1 MLRVHVDEVPGAE
14 LSSSLDAIVVE
25 GARRMLA
32 AALEAEVDAYVSSL
46 VDEVDEHGRRLVV
59 RNGHAEPR
67 ALVTGAGPLE
77 VRAPRVNDR
86 RLDEVTRERMRFS
99 SSILPRWARK
109 SPKVAEVLPLMYL
122 HGMSSGDFAPALEEF
137 FGSAAGLSA
146 SVITRLTTDWQTE
159 REQFSHRSLKDV
171 DYVYLF
177 ADGIHFNVR
186 LEEARLCA
194 LVMVGV
200 RRDGTKELVSITD
213 GHRESTE
220 SWADVLRG
228 LKRRGMT
235 APVLAV
241 GDGALGFWGALAE
254 VFPDTVHQRCWVHK
268 MANIMNALPKSA
280 QPAARAAL
288 KEVRDAE
295 DREHAEKA
303 LERFARDY
311 EVKWPK
317 AVDKV
322 TKDREELL
330 AFFAFPAEHWIHL
343 KTTNPIES
351 TFATVRLRTK
361 VTKGPGSRAAGLAM
375 AYKLIESAQARWHAV
390 NAPHLVALVR
400 AGAKFEKGVMVERS
414 EEQNE
419 EVAA

>member
-1 MLRVHVDEVPGAE
+1 MLRVLVDEAADAE
-14 LSSSLDAIVVE
+14 LSVTLDELVAE

-32 AALEAEVDAYVSSL
+32 AALEAEVDAYVRAL
-46 VDEVDEHGRRLVV
+46 ANERDDGGRRLVV

-67 ALVTGAGPLE
+67 SLVTGAGPLE

-86 RLDEVTRERMRFS
+86 RIDEVTGERKRFC
-99 SSILPRWARK
+99 SSILPPWARR
-109 SPKVAEVLPLMYL
+109 SPKVADVLPLLYL
-122 HGMSSGDFAPALEEF
+122 HGMSSGDFVPALEEF

-146 SVITRLTTDWQTE
+146 SVITRLTTDWQRE
-159 REQFSHRSLKDV
+159 RDQFAHRSLKDV

-194 LVMVGV
+194 LVIVGV
-200 RRDGTKELVSITD
+200 RTDGTKELVSISD

-220 SWADVLRG
+220 SWADVLRD

-241 GDGALGFWGALAE
+241 GDGALGFWGALAD

-268 MANIMNALPKSA
+268 MANVMNALPKSA

-288 KEVRDAE
+288 QEVRDAE
-295 DREHAEKA
+295 DREHADEA
-303 LERFARDY
+303 IERFAKDY
-311 EVKWPK
+311 EAKWPK
-317 AVDKV
+317 AVDKI
-322 TKDREELL
+322 TKDRDALL
-330 AFFAFPAEHWIHL
+330 AFFDFPAEHWVHL

-375 AYKLIESAQARWHAV
+375 AYKLIESAQTRWRAV

-414 EEQNE
+414 KEQNE

>member
-1 MLRVHVDEVPGAE
+1 MLRVHLEASEDAE
-14 LSSSLDAIVVE
+14 LSNTLDELVAE

-32 AALEAEVDAYVSSL
+32 AALEAEVDAYVAL
-46 VDEVDEHGRRLVV
+46 FTDERDDQGRRLVV
-59 RNGHAEPR
+59 RNGHAVAR
-67 ALVTGAGPLE
+67 SLVTGAGPIE
-77 VRAPRVNDR
+77 VRAPRVDDR
-86 RLDEVTRERMRFS
+86 RVDEATGDKKRFR
-99 SSILPRWARK
+99 SSILPPWARK
-109 SPKVAEVLPLMYL
+109 SPKVADVLPLMYL
-122 HGMSSGDFAPALEEF
+122 HGMSSGDFVPALEEF

-146 SVITRLTTDWQTE
+146 SVITRLTTQWQKE
-159 REQFSHRSLKDV
+159 REHFARRSLKDV
-171 DYVYLF
+171 DYVYLYV
-177 ADGIHFNVR
+177 DGIHFNVR

-194 LVMVGV
+194 LVIVGV
-200 RRDGTKELVSITD
+200 RTDGTKELVSISD

-241 GDGALGFWGALAE
+241 GDGALGFWGALGE
-254 VFPDTVHQRCWVHK
+254 VFPETTHQRCWVHK
-268 MANIMNALPKSA
+268 MANVMNALPKSA

-295 DREHAEKA
+295 DKEHAEKA
-303 LERFARDY
+303 LDRFVKEY
-311 EVKWPK
+311 EAKWPK
-317 AVDKV
+317 ATEKV

-330 AFFAFPAEHWIHL
+330 AFFDFPAEHWVHL

-375 AYKLIESAQARWHAV
+375 AYKLIEQAQSRWRMV

-400 AGAKFEKGVMVERS
+400 AGVKFEKGVMLERT
-414 EEQNE
+414 EELNE

>member
-1 MLRVHVDEVPGAE
+1 MLRVHVDEVAGAE
-14 LSSSLDAIVVE
+14 LASSLDAIVAE

-32 AALEAEVDAYVSSL
+32 AALEAEVDAYVWN
-46 VDEVDEHGRRLVV
+46 VAGEVDEHGHRLVV
-59 RNGHAEPR
+59 RNGHAEAR
-67 ALVTGAGPLE
+67 SLVTGAGPLE

-86 RLDEVTRERMRFS
+86 RIDEVTGERRRFA
-99 SSILPRWARK
+99 SSILPPWARK
-109 SPKVAEVLPLMYL
+109 SPKVAEVLPLIYL
-122 HGMSSGDFAPALEEF
+122 HGMSSGDFVPALEDF

-146 SVITRLTTDWQTE
+146 SVITRLTTDWQRE
-159 REQFSHRSLKDV
+159 RDQFAHRSLKDR

-177 ADGIHFNVR
+177 ADGIHFNIR

-194 LVMVGV
+194 LVIVGV
-200 RRDGTKELVSITD
+200 RRDGTKELVSISD

-228 LKRRGMT
+228 LKRRGTT
-235 APVLAV
+235 APVLAI
-241 GDGALGFWGALAE
+241 GDGALGFWGALSE
-254 VFPDTVHQRCWVHK
+254 VFPDTVQQRCWVHK
-268 MANIMNALPKSA
+268 MANVMNALPKSA

-303 LERFARDY
+303 LERFAKDY
-311 EVKWPK
+311 EAKWPK
-317 AVDKV
+317 AVEKV
-322 TKDREELL
+322 TKDRDALL
-330 AFFAFPAEHWIHL
+330 AFFDFPAEHWVHL

-375 AYKLIESAQARWHAV
+375 AYKLIESAQTRWRAV
-390 NAPHLVALVR
+390 NAPELVALVR

-414 EEQNE
+414 EEHHT

>member
-1 MLRVHVDEVPGAE
+1 MLRVLVDEVASAE
-14 LSSSLDAIVVE
+14 LSSSLDAIVTE

-32 AALEAEVDAYVSSL
+32 AALEAEVDAYVSS
-46 VDEVDEHGRRLVV
+46 VVGEVDEHGHRLVV
-59 RNGHAEPR
+59 RNGHAEAR
-67 ALVTGAGPLE
+67 SLATGAGPLE

-86 RLDEVTRERMRFS
+86 RLDEVTGERIRFS

-109 SPKVAEVLPLMYL
+109 SPKVADVLPLMYL
-122 HGMSSGDFAPALEEF
+122 HGMSSGDFVPALEEF

-146 SVITRLTTDWQTE
+146 SVITRLTTDWQNE
-159 REQFSHRSLKDV
+159 REQFSHRSLKDA

-194 LVMVGV
+194 LVIVGV
-200 RRDGTKELVSITD
+200 RRDGTKELVSISD

-241 GDGALGFWGALAE
+241 GDGALGFWGALGE

-268 MANIMNALPKSA
+268 MANVMNALPKSA

-288 KEVRDAE
+288 REVRDAQ
-295 DREHAEKA
+295 DRQHAEKA
-303 LERFARDY
+303 LDSFVQDY
-311 EVKWPK
+311 EAKWPK
-317 AVDKV
+317 AVEKV

-414 EEQNE
+414 EQDET

>member
-1 MLRVHVDEVPGAE
+1 MLRVHVDAAANAE
-14 LSSSLDAIVVE
+14 LESTLDELVAE

-32 AALEAEVDAYVSSL
+32 AALEAEVDAYVAL
-46 VDEVDEHGRRLVV
+46 LAAERDEEGMRLVV
-59 RNGHAEPR
+59 RNGHAVAR
-67 ALVTGAGPLE
+67 SLVTGAGPIE

-86 RLDEVTRERMRFS
+86 RVDEVSGQRCRFR
-99 SSILPRWARK
+99 SSILPPWARK

-122 HGMSSGDFAPALEEF
+122 HGMSSGDFVPALEEF

-146 SVITRLTTDWQTE
+146 SVITRLTTEWQTE
-159 REQFSHRSLKDV
+159 RDQFAHRSLKDV
-171 DYVYLF
+171 DYVYLW

-194 LVMVGV
+194 LVIVGV
-200 RRDGTKELVSITD
+200 RADGTKELVSISD

-235 APVLAV
+235 APVLAA
-241 GDGALGFWGALAE
+241 GDGALGFWGALGE

-268 MANIMNALPKSA
+268 MANVMNALPKSA

-288 KEVRDAE
+288 NEIRNAE
-295 DREHAEKA
+295 DKEHATKA
-303 LERFARDY
+303 LDQFVKDY
-311 EVKWPK
+311 EVKWPQATEK
-317 AVDKV
+317 M
-322 TKDREELL
+322 TKDRDALL
-330 AFFAFPAEHWIHL
+330 AFFDFPAEHWIHL

-375 AYKLIESAQARWHAV
+375 AYKLIEQAQTRWRMV

-400 AGAKFEKGVMVERS
+400 AGVKFEKGVMVERT
-414 EEQNE
+414 EGQNE